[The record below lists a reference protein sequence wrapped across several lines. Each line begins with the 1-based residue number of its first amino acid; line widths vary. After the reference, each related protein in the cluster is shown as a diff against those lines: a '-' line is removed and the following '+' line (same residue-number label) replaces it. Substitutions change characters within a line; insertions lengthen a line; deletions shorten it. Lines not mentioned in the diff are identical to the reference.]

1 MLLFSGPCNSL
12 PNFPTFHFHAESSAQ
27 YLMFIFSAQCNLLP
41 HVPIFHP
48 HAETGAQYLIFIFS
62 GRCNLSPDFPICHL
76 HATSSAQYLIS
87 ILSEQHNS
95 ITPFINVAP
104 PCSIRSPIFD
114 MHFFST
120 QHNSPISLIHQYH
133 PSNPNMPNAESAPQ
147 YFLYISWGVT
157 SFYDS
162 IHQPPFKC
170 ATYISS

>member
-27 YLMFIFSAQCNLLP
+27 YLMFIFSAQCNL
-41 HVPIFHP
+41 
-48 HAETGAQYLIFIFS
+48 
-62 GRCNLSPDFPICHL
+62 SPDFPICHP

-114 MHFFST
+114 KHFLAP
-120 QHNSPISLIHQYH
+120 NIIHQYH
-133 PSNPNMPNAESAPQ
+133 SSTNITPAIPTCPMLNLLPN
-147 YFLYISWGVT
+147 IS
-157 SFYDS
+157 Y
-162 IHQPPFKC
+162 
-170 ATYISS
+170 TYLGE